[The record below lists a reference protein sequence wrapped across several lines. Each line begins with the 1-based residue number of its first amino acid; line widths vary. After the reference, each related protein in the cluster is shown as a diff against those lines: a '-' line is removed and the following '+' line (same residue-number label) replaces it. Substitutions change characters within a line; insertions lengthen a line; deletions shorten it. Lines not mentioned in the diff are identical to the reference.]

1 MEITGKPISDAIDTY
16 TPATTATTKA
26 SGHRREPA
34 DGNSADKVVLSPRA
48 REIQDARQQVES
60 LPDVRKDKVHRIRR
74 QIAAGTYSVNGD
86 EIAFKMIKES
96 VFNQMA

>member
-16 TPATTATTKA
+16 TPTTTVTTGA
-26 SGHRREPA
+26 ADRRRQPA
-34 DGNSADKVVLSPRA
+34 GENSADKVVLSPRA
-48 REIQDARQQVES
+48 REIQDARQRAES

-74 QIAAGTYSVNGD
+74 QLAAGTYSVNGD
-86 EIAFKMIKES
+86 EIAFKMMKES